1 MKKIITIALVMII
14 SIANSQT
21 GHRKTRSDKGGTHKH
36 TASYSLKKAAKSSS
50 TPKKTRKKK

>member
-1 MKKIITIALVMII
+1 MII